1 MRVILQLIS
10 YFFKLLTTTEHTQSY
25 EKASVEPVSLS
36 FLQIGMRVFL
46 SLCAL
51 FVFLISLSLLSSS
64 FRLLSGEVI
73 NNIIAAISNPFVG
86 LFIGLLVTATVQ
98 KSSMTTAL
106 VVVAVAAG
114 KLSLEHAIPVVI
126 GANIGTTIT
135 AMLVSFAHIN
145 KKKEF
150 RRATSAAAAHNIFNI
165 FGALVLFPLEV
176 YTHFLT
182 KLSIYVTQLIKP
194 FSKFTNIGIKGLMD
208 VTVYPASDFFAQLLG
223 NNGLILLPLS
233 IVLLFLSISSFTL
246 IIKSVLMGERW
257 HRLQNFVFG
266 TPLRALNWGILLT
279 AALQSSSLTTSVTV
293 SLVATRKVSLKN
305 AFPFIMGANIG
316 TTFTAIL
323 AAISQSDAALSLAI
337 AHLLFNFLGVMV
349 LFPILPLRNFTIRAA
364 QFLGK
369 LSMQNRFIGLI
380 YVLVIFF
387 LIPFILIF
395 LTKN

>member
-1 MRVILQLIS
+1 M
-10 YFFKLLTTTEHTQSY
+10 TTIEYRQTQ
-25 EKASVEPVSLS
+25 EEPVVELSSLS
-36 FLQIGMRVFL
+36 FRQIGVRVFF

-51 FVFLISLSLLSSS
+51 FVFLVSLSLLSSS

-73 NNIIAAISNPFVG
+73 NDIISAISNPFVG
-86 LFIGLLVTATVQ
+86 LFIGLLVTAIIQ
-98 KSSMTTAL
+98 KSSVTTSL
-106 VVVAVAAG
+106 VVAVVAAG
-114 KLSLEHAIPVVI
+114 KLSLIHAVPVVI

-150 RRATSAAAAHNIFNI
+150 KRATSAAAAHNLFNI

-182 KLSIYVTQLIKP
+182 NLSLYVTQLIKP
-194 FSKFTNIGIKGLMD
+194 LSKFTTIGIKGLMD
-208 VTVYPASDFFAQLLG
+208 VSVYPVSDFFVFLLG
-223 NNGLILLPLS
+223 DNVFILLPLS
-233 IVLLFLSISSFTL
+233 IVLLFFSISSFTFIL
-246 IIKSVLMGERW
+246 KSVLMGERW

-266 TPLRALNWGILLT
+266 TPLKALNWGFLLT

-323 AAISQSDAALSLAI
+323 AAISQSDTALSLAI
-337 AHLLFNFLGVMV
+337 AHLLFNFLGVTI
-349 LFPILPLRNFTIRAA
+349 LFPILPLRNFVIRSA

-369 LSMQNRFIGLI
+369 LSMQNRSLGII
-380 YVLVIFF
+380 YVLVTFF

-395 LTKN
+395 LTKNG